1 MKSTRQILVFTTIAS
16 SLIVGLIASSTSSQN
31 NVLNL
36 FTWSEYMDPAILK
49 QFEKQFG
56 AKINVS
62 LYESNEDM
70 LAKLEAGGK
79 NQYDLIVPSDY
90 IIPVLIRK
98 NLLQKFDATKIPNLK
113 NLDKQF
119 SNTPVDPKNEYL
131 AGYQWGTAG
140 VLYRKDKLK
149 RAPTTWAAFFD
160 AKQQPGSFMIMDD
173 PRVTIGSALK
183 YLGKSLNSTNT
194 QDLKAA
200 GALLTDAK
208 RRSRGLTQGVGGKA
222 QVESGNVSMAVVF
235 NGDGVRAANESKGK
249 FGFVVPKEGSMI
261 ALDFMTIPA
270 GAPNPAL
277 AHQFI
282 NHVLEAKIGAQLS
295 NWTQYGTPNA
305 AARAF
310 IRPADLK
317 NTGIY
322 PDATTMKNLEY
333 IKDLGKEMRLYDGI
347 WTKFKAK

>member
-1 MKSTRQILVFTTIAS
+1 MKSRLILAVTTI
-16 SLIVGLIASSTSSQN
+16 STSLMALSSGQN
-31 NVLNL
+31 NVLNF
-36 FTWSEYMDPAILK
+36 FTWSEYIDPAIIK

-56 AKINVS
+56 AKVKTTF
-62 LYESNEDM
+62 YESNEDM

-79 NQYDLIVPSDY
+79 GQYDLIVPSDY

-98 NLLQKFDATKIPNLK
+98 NLLQKFDAAKIPNLK

-149 RAPTTWAAFFD
+149 RAPTTWATYYD
-160 AKQQPGSFMIMDD
+160 SKQQPGSFMMMDD

-183 YLGKSLNSTNT
+183 YLGKSLNSTD
-194 QDLKAA
+194 QESLRAA
-200 GALLTDAK
+200 VTLLSDAK
-208 RRSRGLTQGVGGKA
+208 RRSKGLTQGVGGKA
-222 QVESGNVSMAVVF
+222 QVESGNVTMAVVF
-235 NGDGVRAANESKGK
+235 NGDGVRAVNESKGK
-249 FGFVVPKEGSMI
+249 LGFVVPKEGSMI

-270 GAPNPAL
+270 GAPNPTL

-282 NHVLEAKIGAQLS
+282 DYVLEAKIGAQLS

-310 IRPADLK
+310 ISPSDLK

-322 PDATTMKNLEY
+322 PDMATMKNLEY
-333 IKDLGKEMRLYDGI
+333 IKDLGKDARLYDAI